1 LLTLGALGGYTTYS
15 TFALAR
21 LELLADNGKV
31 GAALLNTMGQL
42 VAGLA
47 LAYIGVLVV
56 RGLQGMGGTVW
67 SSSVPMHWVAD
78 KGLLGNCRVPNRA
91 ISTQGELVT
100 HSLILIGYILLEF
113 INNGSRRRNADAS
126 ANRRECY

>member
-21 LELLADNGKV
+21 LELLADNGRV

-56 RGLQGMGGTVW
+56 RGLQGMGGTV
-67 SSSVPMHWVAD
+67 
-78 KGLLGNCRVPNRA
+78 
-91 ISTQGELVT
+91 
-100 HSLILIGYILLEF
+100 
-113 INNGSRRRNADAS
+113 
-126 ANRRECY
+126 